1 MGGNCCSNTQELNPT
16 ETLRTFTKNANSN
29 STRQRVT
36 NAANFNGRRLDCEE
50 KLPELHEESYKYES
64 HEQLMDDLDGS
75 TQIKGA

>member
-1 MGGNCCSNTQELNPT
+1 M
-16 ETLRTFTKNANSN
+16 
-29 STRQRVT
+29 

-50 KLPELHEESYKYES
+50 KLPELHEESYEYES